1 MLSHLITDRTISD
14 VQRWL
19 YLRNKGY
26 DNMTEAEKN
35 EWNNGLKGAY
45 NITDL
50 NRVGNAFKYL
60 QNRLVEAGYLLG
72 IEFTPKTDWGGADVL
87 TTVDL
92 TEYINTVATIRG
104 ALSALSTTPPVPPNA
119 GSLDFQS
126 ANDIEQILIDVEYLI
141 NKMQEKPLY
150 CGELYMGE
158 IGGAL

>member
-1 MLSHLITDRTISD
+1 MLENLITDRTLSD

-26 DNMTEAEKN
+26 DKMTAAEKT

-50 NRVGNAFKYL
+50 NRVGNALKYL
-60 QNRLVEAGYLLG
+60 QNRLVEAGYLVG
-72 IEFTPKTDWGGADVL
+72 IEFTPKTDWNGTETITTADFA
-87 TTVDL
+87 
-92 TEYINTVATIRG
+92 EYINAVATVRG
-104 ALSALSTTPPVPPNA
+104 ALSRLSTTPPAPPNT
-119 GSLDFQS
+119 GSLDFQG

-150 CGELYMGE
+150 CGELYTGE
-158 IGGAL
+158 IGGTK

>member
-19 YLRNKGY
+19 TLRNKGY
-26 DNMTEAEKN
+26 DNMTEAEKT

-60 QNRLVEAGYLLG
+60 QNRLVEAGYLVG
-72 IEFTPKTDWGGADVL
+72 IEFTPKPDWDGGNVPTRAELTD
-87 TTVDL
+87 
-92 TEYINTVATIRG
+92 YINTVATIRG
-104 ALSALSTTPPVPPNA
+104 ALSALNTTPPVPPNT
-119 GSLDFQS
+119 GSLDFQG

-158 IGGAL
+158 TGGTL